1 MILLIHDR
9 SVILQKLFMRTI
21 LLVFFLF
28 VEIISTSGQIKHA
41 SIQAA
46 GLTCAMCSN
55 AIYQSLSS
63 LSFIEEVTPD
73 VEHSSFEIRFK
84 SDQEIHPVAMRDAVE
99 EAGFSV
105 AQFSM
110 TIGFNHLQLSSDHIF
125 KISNLT
131 FYVMKGEGIIL
142 DQDVEFVF
150 LDQGFMIDKRMK
162 ELESELG
169 VVLRKKKKNYEPN
182 KFRVMIKKD
191 R

>member
-1 MILLIHDR
+1 
-9 SVILQKLFMRTI
+9 
-21 LLVFFLF
+21 
-28 VEIISTSGQIKHA
+28 
-41 SIQAA
+41 
-46 GLTCAMCSN
+46 
-55 AIYQSLSS
+55 
-63 LSFIEEVTPD
+63 
-73 VEHSSFEIRFK
+73 
-84 SDQEIHPVAMRDAVE
+84 MRDAVE

-169 VVLRKKKKNYEPN
+169 VVLRKKKKNNEPN

-191 R
+191 REHVSSFLLSVFSSLCLFTASIRTGIICIYKSCF